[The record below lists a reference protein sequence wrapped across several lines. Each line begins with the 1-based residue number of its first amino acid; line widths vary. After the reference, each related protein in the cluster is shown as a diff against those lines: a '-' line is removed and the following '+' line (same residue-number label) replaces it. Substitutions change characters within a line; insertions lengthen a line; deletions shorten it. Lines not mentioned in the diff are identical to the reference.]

1 MKRKGLPSMRTM
13 PVMGWGV
20 PVQWVVSE
28 SVRLSVVDQTLK
40 YGSCVMSGVAGGRCC
55 AERGRTLSRDET
67 ATSRNGSEFFMTNLR
82 ERRRYLRIAP
92 SFP

>member
-13 PVMGWGV
+13 PVMGCGV

-40 YGSCVMSGVAGGRCC
+40 YGSCVMRGVAGGRCW
-55 AERGRTLSRDET
+55 AVRGRTLSRKET
-67 ATSRNGSEFFMTNLR
+67 ASRDGSEFFMTNLR
-82 ERRRYLRIAP
+82 ERRRYQG
-92 SFP
+92 